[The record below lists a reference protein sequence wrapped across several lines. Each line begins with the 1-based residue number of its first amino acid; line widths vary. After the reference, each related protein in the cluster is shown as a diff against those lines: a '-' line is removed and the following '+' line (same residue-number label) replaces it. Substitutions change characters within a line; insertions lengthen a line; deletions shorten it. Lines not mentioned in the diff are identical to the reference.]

1 MTKVITDG
9 IDDLIDYIDDM
20 LSESDPQ
27 FDAMLNEAGS
37 IIETHWKRSA
47 ESHGHVD
54 TGDMVKKTKYSI
66 ETKGGHKIAEIYP
79 RGKDKRGARN
89 AMKAFVCHYGT
100 RNRKG
105 SYWIDE
111 AENDAMKEVEKRM
124 NDMWAEYLS
133 GK

>member
-1 MTKVITDG
+1 MTKVTTVG
-9 IDDLIDYIDDM
+9 IDDLIDYIDDL

-47 ESHGHVD
+47 ERHKHVD

-66 ETKGGHKIAEIYP
+66 KTKGGHKIAEIYP
-79 RGKDKRGARN
+79 RGKDKRGASN
-89 AMKAFVCHYGT
+89 AMKAFVCHYGRPNKT
-100 RNRKG
+100 G
-105 SYWIDE
+105 SFWIDE

-124 NDMWAEYLS
+124 NDMWAEYLR